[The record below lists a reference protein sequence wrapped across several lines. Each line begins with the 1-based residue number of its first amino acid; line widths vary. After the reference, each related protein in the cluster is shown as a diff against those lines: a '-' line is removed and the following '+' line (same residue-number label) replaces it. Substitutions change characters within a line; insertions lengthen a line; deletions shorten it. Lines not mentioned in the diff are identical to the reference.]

1 MIRYRLNGR
10 LAVLKEGEEYGPE
23 DIRIEM
29 MTSEELGLSKEP
41 IPYKKLFLKQIEHIQ
56 YSKAEIFG
64 GCILGTF
71 STPNIKNLPG
81 KKENFGFHMV
91 KDRLIFVE
99 DGTEHVKLILERLK
113 AVEYG
118 EQGGMSVFF
127 TGFLNSLIEGDAIF
141 LQEYEE
147 KLIVMED
154 KMTKS
159 LQKNFYEKIIRCRKD
174 MLHLQSFL
182 TQLADM
188 ADVFRSNTNRLFGM
202 EEKESFAIFAHRV
215 ERLGDHVSMLREY
228 ILQIREMYQSQ
239 IDIALN
245 RSMNLLTVVTT
256 IFLPLTLIVGW
267 YGMNFSNMPELAWK
281 YGYPAVA
288 ALSAAIII
296 LEIRFFRKKNLL

>member
-1 MIRYRLNGR
+1 MIRYRLNDR
-10 LAVLKEGEEYGPE
+10 LAVLKEGEEYGRE
-23 DIRIEM
+23 DIRIEL
-29 MTSEELGLSKEP
+29 MTSEELTLDKEP

-71 STPNIKNLPG
+71 STPNVRNLPG

-99 DGTEHVKLILERLK
+99 DGAEHVKSLLERLK
-113 AVEYG
+113 EVEYG

-188 ADVFRSNTNRLFGM
+188 ADVFRSNTNLLFGM
-202 EEKESFAIFAHRV
+202 EEKESFAVFAHRV

-288 ALSAAIII
+288 AFSAAVII
-296 LEIRFFRKKNLL
+296 LEILFFRKKKLL